1 MRLTFV
7 APITSVL
14 VPGDL
19 YAVGRRFDEDL
30 SAPVEGLPAH
40 SYTLLLCW
48 LVDWLVGF

>member
-1 MRLTFV
+1 MGLTFV

-19 YAVGRRFDEDL
+19 NAIGRFDEEL
-30 SAPVEGLPAH
+30 RAPVEGLPAH
-40 SYTLLLCW
+40 SHTLLLCW

>member
-1 MRLTFV
+1 MGLTFV

-14 VPGDL
+14 VPADL
-19 YAVGRRFDEDL
+19 NAVGRTDEEL

-40 SYTLLLCW
+40 SNTLLLCW